1 MKWSRNSKILVNY
14 LLGPLLLIWLSVSIY
29 REITRQPDL
38 AITWKALQDSF
49 NGEKWFILGAVVLL
63 MVVNWSI
70 EAWKWRLSVKPV
82 QPVSFARAFQ
92 AVLSGVSFSVSTPN
106 RIGEYLGRMLYMDEG
121 NRLRTISLTMVSSLS
136 QLLITLL
143 AGWLGLFW
151 MQARLLEAALIT
163 APWMQVLLWGTGTVL
178 VVLVLFYFRLAW
190 LVRWI
195 DRLPGARRFAWLIE
209 ALEQFDASVLWRLLS
224 LSGLRYAVFILQY
237 YLVFQLFEVS
247 LSPGHTLGAVSVTF
261 LVMAVVPT
269 IAIAELAQRGKVS
282 LAVVG
287 LFSSQSLGITM
298 ATAAIWLINLIIP
311 AIAGSLL
318 IVRIKKLFH
327 AQRDQEKN

>member
-1 MKWSRNSKILVNY
+1 MKWSRNSKRLVNY

-29 REITRQPDL
+29 REIVRQPDL
-38 AITWKALQDSF
+38 AVTWKTLLDSF
-49 NGEKWFILGAVVLL
+49 SGEKWMLLVALVLL

-70 EAWKWRLSVKPV
+70 EAWKWRMSVKPV

-92 AVLSGVSFSVSTPN
+92 AVLSGVSFSVTTPN

-121 NRLRTISLTMVSSLS
+121 KRLRSISLTMVGSLS
-136 QLLITLL
+136 QLLITVL
-143 AGWLGLFW
+143 AGWLGLIW
-151 MQARLLEAALIT
+151 MQDRLMDAALIT
-163 APWMQVLLWGTGTVL
+163 APWMQVLLWGTGAVL
-178 VVLVLFYFRLAW
+178 VMLCLFYFRLAW

-195 DRLPGARRFAWLIE
+195 DRLPGARRFSWLIE

-237 YLVFQLFEVS
+237 YLAFQLFDVV
-247 LSPGHTLGAVSVTF
+247 LLPGHTLGAVSVTF

-269 IAIAELAQRGKVS
+269 IAIAELAQRGAVS

-287 LFSSQSLGITM
+287 LFSPHSLGITM
-298 ATAAIWLINLIIP
+298 ATAAIWLINLIVP
-311 AIAGSLL
+311 AVAGSLL

-327 AQRDQEKN
+327 AQQDREEN